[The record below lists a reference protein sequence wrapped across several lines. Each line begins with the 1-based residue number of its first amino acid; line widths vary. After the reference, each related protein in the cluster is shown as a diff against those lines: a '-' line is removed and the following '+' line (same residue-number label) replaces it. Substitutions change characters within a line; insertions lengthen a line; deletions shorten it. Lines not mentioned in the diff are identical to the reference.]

1 LQATLRGDREFLA
14 EILPGD
20 WVMAWMVNTHQDYL
34 DLMKNLRAGTAANG
48 WKSGLK
54 FMGQVENIRKVLVH
68 SEAGM
73 RSIQYNLSANGFTQ
87 LDIALYFEQA
97 FARSNESEAS
107 YLARI
112 GVSLKSLYESTV
124 ADTQN
129 GKGGISGQKF
139 ISEIIRILLGSGI
152 PPQSDKLNINPG
164 AATDEA
170 PYSFIVPTQV
180 GNLLGILSPSKDLM
194 SYGDVL
200 ETMLGKQTYSSFNDN
215 SELVF
220 APYGVGSGSRM
231 TTNNPLEG
239 LFVVQSFALNNKP
252 IWSLIQ
258 DYLNG
263 TINEAYT
270 AMRWSPNGGIMPTL
284 IARQLPFSTPILK
297 EKLGSQVTS
306 FHELPRWVLS
316 TPLIRGLDVGR
327 SNGPRLNYIHVSAHP
342 TMQQG
347 HTDIQSQMLRSPPVA
362 DNLDIKRHG
371 QRSHMTS
378 VACSPHDAVYGLAKW
393 NMIISD
399 ILLGQHLL
407 LNGTCSTV
415 GIAAPIVPGD
425 NLEYDGV
432 VYHIESVSH
441 SCSVSPNG
449 VRHFITQLSLTHG
462 CNANVDVQTQKIT
475 VNKRSKVN
483 STLLSLYT
491 KWYSTKASE
500 AKAAEA
506 RAQQI
511 GYKTKDDLASDLNA
525 QASDTEQIEVTYQ
538 DGSVKNPDLALY
550 TGLLS
555 EDHPVTTPVVTVE
568 NDDNE

>member
-1 LQATLRGDREFLA
+1 
-14 EILPGD
+14 
-20 WVMAWMVNTHQDYL
+20 
-34 DLMKNLRAGTAANG
+34 
-48 WKSGLK
+48 
-54 FMGQVENIRKVLVH
+54 
-68 SEAGM
+68 
-73 RSIQYNLSANGFTQ
+73 
-87 LDIALYFEQA
+87 
-97 FARSNESEAS
+97 
-107 YLARI
+107 
-112 GVSLKSLYESTV
+112 
-124 ADTQN
+124 
-129 GKGGISGQKF
+129 
-139 ISEIIRILLGSGI
+139 
-152 PPQSDKLNINPG
+152 
-164 AATDEA
+164 
-170 PYSFIVPTQV
+170 
-180 GNLLGILSPSKDLM
+180 
-194 SYGDVL
+194 
-200 ETMLGKQTYSSFNDN
+200 
-215 SELVF
+215 
-220 APYGVGSGSRM
+220 
-231 TTNNPLEG
+231 
-239 LFVVQSFALNNKP
+239 
-252 IWSLIQ
+252 
-258 DYLNG
+258 
-263 TINEAYT
+263 
-270 AMRWSPNGGIMPTL
+270 
-284 IARQLPFSTPILK
+284 
-297 EKLGSQVTS
+297 
-306 FHELPRWVLS
+306 
-316 TPLIRGLDVGR
+316 
-327 SNGPRLNYIHVSAHP
+327 
-342 TMQQG
+342 
-347 HTDIQSQMLRSPPVA
+347 
-362 DNLDIKRHG
+362 
-371 QRSHMTS
+371 
-378 VACSPHDAVYGLAKW
+378 
-393 NMIISD
+393 
-399 ILLGQHLL
+399 L